1 MTGPF
6 DKDGTIDYE
15 TALNER
21 MKGKSTADTNAVVLL
36 LKAIGPK
43 PEGSLLHADY
53 YKWLGVAQLPE
64 KGDYVVRQFELFEDE
79 IRGEDPQ
86 AFWDREADLRA
97 RPWTAKEE
105 PKLAEWLAVNET
117 PLKLVAEATRRPDY
131 FYPFIARN
139 PNGTRGPLIGCLL
152 SMVQRTREL
161 ASILSLRVMFH
172 CGGKRYDAAWQDVM
186 TMHRLGRLLGKG
198 ACPIE
203 LLVGIAIDA
212 IARGQALRFLEV
224 AKPDAKQA
232 LA

>member
-1 MTGPF
+1 M
-6 DKDGTIDYE
+6 
-15 TALNER
+15 
-21 MKGKSTADTNAVVLL
+21 
-36 LKAIGPK
+36 
-43 PEGSLLHADY
+43 
-53 YKWLGVAQLPE
+53 
-64 KGDYVVRQFELFEDE
+64 
-79 IRGEDPQ
+79 
-86 AFWDREADLRA
+86 
-97 RPWTAKEE
+97 
-105 PKLAEWLAVNET
+105 AEWLAVNEG

-198 ACPIE
+198 ACLIE

-232 LA
+232 LAWQIKIGTRRIDILMAGNLPAHCPR